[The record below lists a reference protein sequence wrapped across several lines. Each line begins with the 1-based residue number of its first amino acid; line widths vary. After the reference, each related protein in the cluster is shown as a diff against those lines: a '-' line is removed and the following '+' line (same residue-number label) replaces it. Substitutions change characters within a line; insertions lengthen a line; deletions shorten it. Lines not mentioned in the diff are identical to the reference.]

1 MRKLTVKD
9 LFLIK
14 VLPVLCW
21 LIVPGVGLAN
31 VQPLDTAQI
40 NSIVSK
46 HQPTMD
52 QVAKSL
58 WEWRELGFLEHKSS
72 ALLQQVLSEH
82 GFRVRNHVAGMP
94 TAFVAEYGTRGPVIG
109 LLAEMDALPGI
120 GVESAPE
127 KISLLVDGQATPGHA
142 CGHNLFAG
150 GVVGAAISIAEYIER
165 NNIEG
170 RIKVFGTPAE
180 EGGSG
185 KVYLA
190 RSNELDDVDIAL
202 HWHPGD
208 RTSASPSSSLANK
221 SGKFRFYGVSA
232 HAAAAPDKGRSA
244 LDGVEAMNMMV
255 NLMREHVPDS
265 TRMHYVITNGG
276 SAPNVV
282 PDFAEVYYYVR
293 SPSPDVV
300 ISLWDRVV
308 KAAEGAALGTETRVE
323 NEVIGGV
330 WNVLP
335 NVTLAQVVND
345 ALAASPVPL
354 LSNQD
359 VDFAQKISTTLQ
371 HSFNQQTH
379 AQQQPFSD
387 KIAIWSA
394 STDVGDISW
403 QVPTA
408 GFSVATWVDGT
419 PPHTWQAAAMSGM
432 DIGFKGMHMAAQTLT
447 LTALSLYT
455 SPDAI
460 EKAKMEFDARRNNI
474 EYQPMIGNRAPALD
488 YRE

>member
-1 MRKLTVKD
+1 MRKLTFKH
-9 LFLIK
+9 LLSIT
-14 VLPVLCW
+14 LCW
-21 LIVPGVGLAN
+21 FIVPAVGFSKEPAVN
-31 VQPLDTAQI
+31 PEQVNT
-40 NSIVSK
+40 IVSK
-46 HQPTMD
+46 YQPTMTHIA
-52 QVAKSL
+52 QSL

-72 ALLQQVLSEH
+72 ALMQQVLNEH
-82 GFRVRNHVAGMP
+82 GFNVRNNVAGMP
-94 TAFVAEYGTRGPVIG
+94 TAFVAEYGTTGPVIG

-127 KISLLVDGQATPGHA
+127 KISLLEDGQATPGHA

-150 GVVGAAISIAEYIER
+150 GVIGAAISIAEYLR
-165 NNIEG
+165 SNNMEG

-190 RSNELDDVDIAL
+190 RSNELNDVDIVL

-265 TRMHYVITNGG
+265 TRMHYVITHGG

-293 SPSPDVV
+293 SPSPEVV
-300 ISLWDRVV
+300 ISLWERVT
-308 KAAEGAALGTETRVE
+308 KAAQGAALGTETRVE
-323 NEVIGGV
+323 SEVIGGV

-335 NVTLAQVVND
+335 NVTLSHIVD
-345 ALAASPVPL
+345 RALATSPLPA
-354 LSNQD
+354 LSSED
-359 VDFAQKISTTLQ
+359 VDFAKQISKTLD
-371 HSFNQQTH
+371 HSFDSTRH
-379 AQQQPFSD
+379 GLPTPFSEH
-387 KIAIWSA
+387 IAIWSA

-432 DIGFKGMHMAAQTLT
+432 NIGFKGMYMAAHTLSV
-447 LTALSLYT
+447 TALSLYT
-455 SPDAI
+455 SPEYI
-460 EKAKMEFDARRNNI
+460 KKAKEEFEQRRNGTH
-474 EYQPMIGNRAPALD
+474 YQPMIGDRAPALN